1 MNSRHTLYYI
11 FETTILGT
19 GFFLA
24 FLMKDVYN
32 QGLLILG
39 VLLLYISMGAIHHR
53 KTHDMG
59 VKIML
64 EYVLISA
71 LVFSV
76 FLLFKSGAI

>member
-1 MNSRHTLYYI
+1 MKDKHTLYYI
-11 FETTILGT
+11 FETILLGI
-19 GFFLA
+19 GFFI
-24 FLMKDVYN
+24 VYLN
-32 QGLLILG
+32 GNVYIQG
-39 VLLLYISMGAIHHR
+39 VLLLVLLMVYVMVGVVHHR
-53 KTHDMG
+53 LTHDIT